1 MPTDQTPPRSWRT
14 FVARHL
20 FAYLAVLA
28 GVVVVASAVFARDEL
43 EVAWRGLDV
52 RWIPVVLGLTLFNY
66 ALRFWKWELLLRAA
80 GIRVPRVPNA
90 LLYFACLAMVVT
102 PARLG
107 ELYKLVFLRKLH
119 GVTPQRSLPPL
130 VLERVTDAFGV
141 LALVAVQPFR
151 GIWAPLAV
159 LAVLAGI
166 LVLGWLLARP
176 RWRALM
182 VEFGRRVPGVRSRI
196 DRFEDL
202 LAGHAELLRPVHL
215 APALGLSAL
224 AWWAECLGLALIC
237 LALGSPIGV
246 IDATWIY
253 ALSTLVGNLTF
264 LPGGLVGTEASLL
277 ALLTRQGLSEAAGVG
292 ATALV
297 RGATLWFA
305 VVLGLVVTLL
315 FRRRLQWDEVT
326 AEATSSEVRSA

>member
-1 MPTDQTPPRSWRT
+1 MPTGQSRPRSWRT

-20 FAYLAVLA
+20 FAYLAALAA
-28 GVVVVASAVFARDEL
+28 GVVLVSAVFARDEL
-43 EVAWRGLDV
+43 ALAWKGLDV
-52 RWIPVVLGLTLFNY
+52 RWIPAVLGLTLFNY
-66 ALRFWKWELLLRAA
+66 ALRFWKWDLLLRAS
-80 GIRVPRVPNA
+80 GVRVPVVPNA
-90 LLYFACLAMVVT
+90 RLYFACLAMVVT

-119 GVTPQRSLPPL
+119 GVAPQRSLPPL

-141 LALVAVQPFR
+141 LALIAVQPVS
-151 GIWAPLAV
+151 GAWAPLAV
-159 LAVLAGI
+159 LAVLSAVM
-166 LVLGWLLARP
+166 VLGWLLARP
-176 RWRALM
+176 RWRALL
-182 VEFGRRVPGVRSRI
+182 VGVGRRVPGIRDRI

-215 APALGLSAL
+215 GPALLLSAL

-246 IDATWIY
+246 VDATWIY
-253 ALSTLVGNLTF
+253 AFSTLVGNLTF

-277 ALLTRQGLSEAAGVG
+277 ALLTRQGLDEAAGVG

-305 VVLGLVVTLL
+305 VLLGLAVTLV

-326 AEATSSEVRSA
+326 AEASSSDD